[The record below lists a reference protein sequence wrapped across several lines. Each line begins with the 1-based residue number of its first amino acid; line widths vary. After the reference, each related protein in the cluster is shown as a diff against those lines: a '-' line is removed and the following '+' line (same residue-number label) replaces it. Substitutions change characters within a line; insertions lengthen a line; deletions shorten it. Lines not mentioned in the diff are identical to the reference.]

1 MTNMAHM
8 FIPREIA
15 EQCLLACAVIARHL
29 GATLTSIHLFGSALD
44 GGLKPTS
51 DIDLLVIASER
62 PDEPVRQALM
72 RDLLTI
78 SAPPGSDARLRAL
91 EVTVVA
97 RDEIV
102 PWRYPARRELQFG
115 EWLRAD
121 LLAGIFEP
129 PTTDHDLAIL
139 LTKVRRHSVALIG
152 ASAASVLDPIPPKD
166 FTTALRDT
174 VAQWNT
180 EADWEGDERN
190 VILALA
196 RIWYSAETGEIV
208 PKDVA
213 ADWVLER
220 VPEEH
225 RQVLVEARAGYLGV
239 EPAGVVVSGEDVAGF
254 IRFARGVI
262 EGRLVGAGVT

>member
-1 MTNMAHM
+1 M

-15 EQCLLACAVIARHL
+15 EQCLLACAAIARHL
-29 GATLTSIHLFGSALD
+29 GATLASTHLFGSALD
-44 GGLKPTS
+44 GGLKPAS

-62 PDEPVRQALM
+62 PDEPARQALM

-115 EWLRAD
+115 EWLRTD

-152 ASAASVLDPIPPKD
+152 ASAASILDPIPPKD
-166 FTTALRDT
+166 FTAALRDT
-174 VAQWNT
+174 VAQWNS
-180 EADWEGDERN
+180 EADWDGDERN

-196 RIWYSAETGEIV
+196 RIWYSAATGEIA

-220 VPEEH
+220 VPLGY
-225 RQVLVEARAGYLGV
+225 RQVLMDARAGYLGV
-239 EPAGVVVSGEDVAGF
+239 EQAGMVVSGEDVAGF
-254 IRFARGVI
+254 VRFVRGVV
-262 EGRLVGAGVT
+262 EGRLVGEVGDV